1 MLAIIDAIM
10 LAIIAI
16 TILLSDHMIARY
28 MPNMVLILPHIISVG
43 RSKKLIVS
51 ITNNSMKQNVN
62 FLT

>member
-16 TILLSDHMIARY
+16 IIILSDHMIARY

-51 ITNNSMKQNVN
+51 ITNNSMKQM
-62 FLT
+62 LTF